1 MAIPNRTVHGSHAE
15 QHAAHACTRSPQES
29 GLFHSQSALW
39 CHFLL
44 YFYACLSFPFPF
56 ANNSQSQQRSFTR
69 IHNRLTFL
77 TMGFLLADRAWIWCI
92 SCAFLNA
99 SLYFSLPKRLGDTK
113 LRLEFAQRLTS
124 ALHAMW
130 MFFGA
135 VDSWARG
142 RFTLRDGAD
151 VFNGYTSIVEFS
163 PSIDARID
171 HMLGYLL
178 VDQVA
183 FHHYSSN
190 AICPSHLRN
199 FRHSTY

>member
-1 MAIPNRTVHGSHAE
+1 MLTLS
-15 QHAAHACTRSPQES
+15 CTRSPQDS
-29 GLFHSQSALW
+29 WLFHSQTALW
-39 CHFLL
+39 CQFLL
-44 YFYACLSFPFPF
+44 DISALYSFPFPF
-56 ANNSQSQQRSFTR
+56 ANSSQSQQRSFTR
-69 IHNRLTFL
+69 IHNRFTFL
-77 TMGFLLADRAWIWCI
+77 TMGFLLADRAWIWFL

-99 SLYFSLPKRLGDTK
+99 SLYFSLPKRLGDNK

-124 ALHAMW
+124 ALHAIW

-142 RFTLRDGAD
+142 RFTLSDGAD
-151 VFNGYTSIVEFS
+151 VFKGYTSIVEFS
-163 PSIDARID
+163 PAIDARID

-190 AICPSHLRN
+190 AIFPSHLHN
-199 FRHSTY
+199 FRHSTF